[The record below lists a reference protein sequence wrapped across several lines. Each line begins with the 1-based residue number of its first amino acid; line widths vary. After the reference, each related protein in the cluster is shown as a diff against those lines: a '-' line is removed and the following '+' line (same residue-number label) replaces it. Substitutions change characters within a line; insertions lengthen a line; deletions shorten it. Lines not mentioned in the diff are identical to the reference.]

1 MKLNPNCSEAIF
13 RLRTGKLKANEK
25 VELDRVI
32 EKLKADE
39 EIWGDTYTSEK
50 KIFGIEHIEINGQ
63 APYHHGDELKE
74 ELSKLPFWK
83 KLECEKD
90 EA

>member
-32 EKLKADE
+32 EKLKAE
-39 EIWGDTYTSEK
+39 EE
-50 KIFGIEHIEINGQ
+50 
-63 APYHHGDELKE
+63 
-74 ELSKLPFWK
+74 
-83 KLECEKD
+83 
-90 EA
+90 